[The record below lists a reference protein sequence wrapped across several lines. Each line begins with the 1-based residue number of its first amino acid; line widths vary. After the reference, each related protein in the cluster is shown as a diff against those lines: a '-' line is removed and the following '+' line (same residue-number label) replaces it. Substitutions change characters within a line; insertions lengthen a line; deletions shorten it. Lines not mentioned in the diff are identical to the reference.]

1 MENSTLV
8 QNFIEQ
14 IWNKKDFEK
23 LTGFLHDEFKDH
35 SLPPVL
41 PLNGEG
47 TKQWIINTGL
57 SFEHHTVIEEQVS
70 QGDKSILKIR
80 MDLKHSG
87 KWRDIEPTGISLSVI
102 GYRYFKIKEGKILE
116 HWGLID
122 GQALENRLK
131 EASHGCKIAV

>member
-1 MENSTLV
+1 MENSILA

-23 LTGFLHDEFKDH
+23 LTRLLHEDFKDH
-35 SLPPVL
+35 SLPPGL